1 MDQEKLILEFKKIK
15 DSMED
20 LENLLMNH
28 IDCVTEV
35 NMKDDDEISENTE
48 LMIDEDDMHEIT
60 QTIYEYFDEYFQSD
74 ALTMSSPTFYDK
86 MFDDIIQMT
95 FDMLIETKLCQ
106 DHHYDD
112 VVELVHEIYD
122 NYKEFN
128 EVPERSISLM
138 NDKTIEL
145 TEDDMSELSQKIE
158 LLSEIP
164 QPQQRTKEWYEFRHG
179 LISASN
185 IWKAFGSE
193 SQQNSLIYEKCCPL
207 GDVSTKEN
215 SYVNTESALHWGVKY
230 EPVTVMIYED
240 MFNTE
245 VGEFGCIQHPE
256 YPFIGASPDGINI
269 DPESKRFGRMVE
281 IKNVV
286 NRELTGIPKE
296 DYWIQT
302 QVQMETCDLEECDF
316 IETKFLEYQDEVSF
330 YQDESKDY
338 KGVMLHF
345 IERDNEFCK
354 PTYIYM
360 PLSVELNK
368 ESINEWIDKQKLNM
382 SQENKVLLNT
392 IYWYLEEYSCV
403 VIKRNR
409 LWFSKALPIVKDIW
423 NTILKERVDGYEHRA
438 AKKRSPSIVLASE
451 DGDTKHIRSDSQ
463 KNGICLV
470 KLDF

>member
-1 MDQEKLILEFKKIK
+1 MNQEKLILEFKKMK
-15 DSMED
+15 NSMED
-20 LENLLMNH
+20 LENLLMTH
-28 IDCVTEV
+28 IEGVTDV
-35 NMKDDDEISENTE
+35 NVKSEDEMSENNVLLIDDD
-48 LMIDEDDMHEIT
+48 DMQDIT
-60 QTIYEYFDEYFQSD
+60 QTVYEYFDEYFQSEV
-74 ALTMSSPTFYDK
+74 LTISSPTFYDK
-86 MFDDIIQMT
+86 MFDDIIQMS
-95 FDMLIETKLCQ
+95 FDMLIESKLCE

-112 VVELVHEIYD
+112 VVELVHEIYE

-128 EVPERSISLM
+128 DVPERATSLM
-138 NDKTIEL
+138 NDNIEKL
-145 TEDDMSELSQKIE
+145 SEDAMSELSQKIE

-185 IWKAFGSE
+185 IWKAFGSD
-193 SQQNSLIYEKCCPL
+193 SQRNSLIYEKCCPL
-207 GDVSTKEN
+207 GDMSTKEN
-215 SYVNTESALHWGVKY
+215 TYVNTESPLHWGVKY

-240 MFNTE
+240 MFGTE

-269 DPESKRFGRMVE
+269 DPGNERFGRMVE

-330 YQDESKDY
+330 YNDENKDY
-338 KGVMLHF
+338 KGVILHF
-345 IERDNEFCK
+345 IERDNEYCK
-354 PTYIYM
+354 PSYVYM
-360 PLSVELNK
+360 PLSIELNK
-368 ESINEWIDKQKLNM
+368 EIIGEWINKQKLIM

-392 IYWYLEEYSCV
+392 IYWYLDEYSCV

-409 LWFSKALPIVKDIW
+409 QWFSKALPIVKDIW
-423 NTILKERVDGYEHRA
+423 NTILKERVEGYEHRA

-451 DGDTKHIRSDSQ
+451 VGDTKHIRTDSQ
-463 KNGICLV
+463 KNNICLV